1 MNYTVKHVLK
11 LPCFDVKDKDD
22 STGKYIYR
30 ARYGRYYC
38 KG

>member
-11 LPCFDVKDKDD
+11 IPCYGLTLADGSILP
-22 STGKYIYR
+22 